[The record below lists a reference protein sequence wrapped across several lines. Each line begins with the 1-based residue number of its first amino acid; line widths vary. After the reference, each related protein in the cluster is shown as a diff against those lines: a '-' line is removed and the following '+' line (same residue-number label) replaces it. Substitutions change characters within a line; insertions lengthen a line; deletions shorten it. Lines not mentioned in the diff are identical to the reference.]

1 MINIEEHVNSVIIGD
16 SRDKLKEFP
25 DNSVDFTLTSPPY
38 NIGSLLGSVDRSA
51 KKTYK
56 KYKDNLNEEEY
67 YNFLIEII
75 DELLRVTKKYILF
88 NVMYVSKNRSALFKL
103 IGKYHNN
110 IKDILI
116 WEKKIQP
123 AINKTCLTHNY
134 EFIFVLNK
142 EKENRAYKELNFGN
156 TGDFRTCFK
165 EKDNSA
171 ANSEAFWCDINSAI
185 MSINLARR
193 MITTFT
199 KEGDLILDP
208 FLGAGT
214 TIVACKETNR
224 RFIGIEL
231 DKECLPIINKRL
243 EKVSESLFNYT
254 ERMSN
259 HD

>member
-1 MINIEEHVNSVIIGD
+1 MIEIEDNINKVIIGD
-16 SRDKLKEFP
+16 SKTILKEFL
-25 DNSVDFTLTSPPY
+25 DNSVDYVLTSPPY
-38 NIGSLLGSVDRSA
+38 NIGSLLGATDIPA

-67 YNFLIEII
+67 YGFLVEII
-75 DELLRVTKKYILF
+75 DQLLRVTKKHVLF
-88 NVMYVSKNRSALFKL
+88 NIMYVSKNRSAIFKL
-103 IGKYHNN
+103 IGKYHSN

-123 AINKTCLTHNY
+123 AIHKACLTHNY
-134 EFIFVLNK
+134 EFIFVLSK
-142 EKENRAYKELNFGN
+142 EKENRAYEGLNFGN

-171 ANSEAFWCDINSAI
+171 VNPEAFWCDVNCAI

-208 FLGAGT
+208 FLGVGT
-214 TIVACKETNR
+214 TAVACKETNR
-224 RFIGIEL
+224 KFIGIEL
-231 DKECLPIINKRL
+231 DKECLPIINRRL
-243 EKVSESLFNYT
+243 KEVPELLFN
-254 ERMSN
+254 
-259 HD
+259 